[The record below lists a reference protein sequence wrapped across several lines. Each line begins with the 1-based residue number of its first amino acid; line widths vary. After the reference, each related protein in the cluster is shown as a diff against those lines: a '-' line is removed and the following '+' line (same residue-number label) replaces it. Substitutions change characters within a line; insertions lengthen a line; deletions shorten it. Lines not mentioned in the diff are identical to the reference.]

1 MLSCRMQRGR
11 RTLHLTGGDF
21 KGWFESLRFRPRLS
35 LQEPLQRTQ
44 EETQKRQTDRSVED
58 ETMRLLLIHADRFE
72 YEAREKA
79 VREPE
84 PLDESHKKGA
94 LENGLVVFST
104 VEKNDEQDPGQIATN
119 AASSIEEVLGWLKT
133 KKVMVYPYAHL
144 STSLAS
150 REPAI
155 SILKAL
161 EEKLVKKGYEVTRS
175 PFGWYKS
182 FTITAK
188 GHPLSELSRTITVD
202 TKSRQVAPAI
212 QTEYVIM
219 DQEGK
224 LHSPEDFVF
233 SPRDAEFKSL
243 VEKEALKKGLT
254 GGEPHFLDYARRFGI
269 EWESFADV
277 GQMRFGPESNLIMD
291 LLAEYAGQVIR
302 RIGIPI
308 LNVKGTNMFDV
319 AVKPIKEHLQLFGSR
334 AYEVKVDE
342 RTFVL
347 RYAACFQQFS
357 MVKDWTLSYRTLP
370 FGTFEVA
377 DSYRMEQSGELLLS
391 FRLRKFLMPD
401 LHIYLRN
408 LSEAI
413 EVGKKVHDVIYE
425 EIRKVPREY
434 VSLYNTTRSF
444 FDSHKQLFIDLVKV
458 EKKPILINFVPDGI
472 YYWVLNVEYNIVDDL
487 ERPREI
493 ATFQIDVGNAERFGI
508 SYTNEKGEKQFPVII
523 HTAVLGGLERYL
535 FALLDSALR
544 LEKSGR
550 KPMLPVWVS
559 PVQVRIIPV
568 AKQFVQPALSL
579 LEQLETAGMRVDLD
593 DREDTIQS
601 RVREAELSWVPYVV
615 IYGDREVHG
624 ADLSVRARSDGK
636 EIKMAVSTLV
646 TRISGELEGYPARS
660 LSYPKLLTQ
669 RPGYKRI

>member
-1 MLSCRMQRGR
+1 
-11 RTLHLTGGDF
+11 
-21 KGWFESLRFRPRLS
+21 
-35 LQEPLQRTQ
+35 
-44 EETQKRQTDRSVED
+44 
-58 ETMRLLLIHADRFE
+58 MRLLLIHADRFE

-79 VREPE
+79 VKEPE
-84 PLDESHKKGA
+84 PLDESHKRGA

-104 VEKNDEQDPGQIATN
+104 VEKNDEQDPEQIATN

-161 EEKLVKKGYEVTRS
+161 EEKLVQKGYEVTRS

-182 FTITAK
+182 FTMTAK

-202 TKSRQVAPAI
+202 TKSRQAASPVK
-212 QTEYVIM
+212 TEYVIM
-219 DQEGK
+219 DQDGR
-224 LHSPEDFVF
+224 LHSPEDFEF
-233 SPRDAEFKSL
+233 KPHDSEFKSL

-269 EWESFADV
+269 EWESYADV

-319 AVKPIKEHLQLFGSR
+319 AVKPIEEHLQLFGSR

-401 LHIYLRN
+401 LHIYLK
-408 LSEAI
+408 SVGEAI
-413 EVGKKVHDVIYE
+413 RIGDKIHRTIYE
-425 EIRKVPREY
+425 EIRKLNREY

-444 FDSHKQLFIDLVKV
+444 FEANKDSFMELAKV
-458 EKKPILINFVPDGI
+458 EKKPILLNFVPEGL
-472 YYWVLNVEYNIVDDL
+472 YYWVLNVEYNIIDDL
-487 ERPREI
+487 DRPREI
-493 ATFQIDVGNAERFGI
+493 GTFQIDIGNAKRFGI
-508 SYTNEKGEKQFPVII
+508 SYTDEKGEKQFPVII
-523 HTAVLGGLERYL
+523 HTAVIGGLERYL
-535 FALLDSALR
+535 FTLLDSAVR
-544 LEKSGR
+544 LERQGK
-550 KPMLPVWVS
+550 KPMLPVWIS
-559 PVQVRIIPV
+559 PAQVRIIPIANHFV
-568 AKQFVQPALSL
+568 KQGMKL
-579 LEQLETAGMRVDLD
+579 LETLEKGGIRADLD
-593 DREDTIQS
+593 DRDDTMQS
-601 RVREAELSWVPYVV
+601 KVRDAELSWIPYTI
-615 IYGDREVHG
+615 IYGE
-624 ADLSVRARSDGK
+624 K
-636 EIKMAVSTLV
+636 EIKTKELSIRSRADAKEIKITLATFLKRFRAEV
-646 TRISGELEGYPARS
+646 EGYPIRPLTYPAL
-660 LSYPKLLTQ
+660 LSQ
-669 RPGYKRI
+669 RPGYKRM

>member
-1 MLSCRMQRGR
+1 M
-11 RTLHLTGGDF
+11 
-21 KGWFESLRFRPRLS
+21 EN
-35 LQEPLQRTQ
+35 
-44 EETQKRQTDRSVED
+44 

-72 YEAREKA
+72 YEARERA
-79 VREPE
+79 VKEPE
-84 PLDESHKKGA
+84 PLDDSHKRGA
-94 LENGLVVFST
+94 LEDGLVVFST
-104 VEKNDEQDPGQIATN
+104 VEKNDEQDPEQIATN

-144 STSLAS
+144 STNLAS

-161 EEKLVKKGYEVTRS
+161 EDKLAKRGYEVTRS

-202 TKSRQVAPAI
+202 TKSRQAAPPVK
-212 QTEYVIM
+212 TEYVIM

-224 LHSPEDFVF
+224 LHSPEDFEF
-233 SPRDAEFKSL
+233 KPNDSEFKSL

-254 GGEPHFLDYARRFGI
+254 GGEPHFLDYARRFGF

-277 GQMRFGPESNLIMD
+277 GQMRFGPEANLIMD

-308 LNVKGTNMFDV
+308 LNVKGTTMFDV

-401 LHIYLRN
+401 LHIYLK
-408 LSEAI
+408 SVGEAI
-413 EVGKKVHDVIYE
+413 KIGDKIHRTIYE
-425 EIRKVPREY
+425 EIRKLNREY

-444 FDSHKQLFIDLVKV
+444 FEANKDSFMELVKV
-458 EKKPILINFVPDGI
+458 EKKPILLNFVPEGL
-472 YYWVLNVEYNIVDDL
+472 YYWVLNVEYNIIDDL
-487 ERPREI
+487 DRPREI
-493 ATFQIDVGNAERFGI
+493 GTFQIDIGNARRFGI
-508 SYTNEKGEKQFPVII
+508 SYADEKGEKQFPVII
-523 HTAVLGGLERYL
+523 HTAVIGGLERYL
-535 FALLDSALR
+535 FTLLDSAVR
-544 LEKSGR
+544 LERQGK
-550 KPMLPVWVS
+550 KPMLPVWIS
-559 PVQVRIIPV
+559 PAQVRIIPIANHFV
-568 AKQFVQPALSL
+568 KQGMKL
-579 LEQLETAGMRVDLD
+579 LETLEKAGIRADLD
-593 DREDTIQS
+593 DRDDTMQS
-601 RVREAELSWVPYVV
+601 KVRDAELSWIPYTI
-615 IYGDREVHG
+615 IYGE
-624 ADLSVRARSDGK
+624 K
-636 EIKMAVSTLV
+636 EIKTKELSIRSRADAKESEITLAAFLKRFRAEV
-646 TRISGELEGYPARS
+646 EGYPVKPLTYPAL
-660 LSYPKLLTQ
+660 LSQ
-669 RPGYKRI
+669 RPGYKRM

>member
-1 MLSCRMQRGR
+1 
-11 RTLHLTGGDF
+11 
-21 KGWFESLRFRPRLS
+21 
-35 LQEPLQRTQ
+35 
-44 EETQKRQTDRSVED
+44 
-58 ETMRLLLIHADRFE
+58 MRLLLVHADRFE

-79 VREPE
+79 VKEPE
-84 PLDESHKKGA
+84 PLDESHKRGT

-104 VEKNDEQDPGQIATN
+104 VEKNDEQEPEQIATN

-161 EEKLVKKGYEVTRS
+161 EEKLAQKGYEVSRS

-202 TKSRQVAPAI
+202 TKSRQAAPAVT
-212 QTEYVIM
+212 TEYVIM
-219 DQEGK
+219 DREGK

-233 SPRDAEFKSL
+233 GTHDAEFKSL

-254 GGEPHFLDYARRFGI
+254 GGEPHFLDYARRLGI

-401 LHIYLRN
+401 LHIYLK
-408 LSEAI
+408 SVAEAI
-413 EVGKKVHDVIYE
+413 RIGDKIHRTIYE
-425 EIRKVPREY
+425 EIRKLNREY

-444 FDSHKQLFIDLVKV
+444 FDANKDAFMELVKV
-458 EKKPILINFVPDGI
+458 EKKPILLNFVPEGL
-472 YYWVLNVEYNIVDDL
+472 YYWVLNVEYNIIDDL
-487 ERPREI
+487 DRPREI
-493 ATFQIDVGNAERFGI
+493 GTFQIDVGNAKRFGI
-508 SYTNEKGEKQFPVII
+508 AYADEKGEKQFPVII
-523 HTAVLGGLERYL
+523 HTAVIGGLERYL
-535 FALLDSALR
+535 FTLLDSAVR
-544 LEKSGR
+544 LERQGR

-559 PVQVRIIPV
+559 PTQVRIIPV
-568 AKQFVQPALSL
+568 AQQFVKQGMKL
-579 LEQLETAGMRVDLD
+579 LGTLEKAGIRADLD
-593 DREDTIQS
+593 DRDDTMQS
-601 RVREAELSWVPYVV
+601 KVRDAELSWIPFSV
-615 IYGDREVHG
+615 IYGEKEIKTKQ
-624 ADLSVRARSDGK
+624 LSVRSRAD
-636 EIKMAVSTLV
+636 STESKIGL
-646 TRISGELEGYPARS
+646 TAFLKRLKGEVEGYPVRPLTYPVL
-660 LSYPKLLTQ
+660 LSQ
-669 RPGYKRI
+669 RPGYKRM

>member
-1 MLSCRMQRGR
+1 
-11 RTLHLTGGDF
+11 
-21 KGWFESLRFRPRLS
+21 
-35 LQEPLQRTQ
+35 
-44 EETQKRQTDRSVED
+44 
-58 ETMRLLLIHADRFE
+58 MRLLLVHADRFE

-79 VREPE
+79 VKEPE
-84 PLDESHKKGA
+84 PLDDSHKKGG

-104 VEKNDEQDPGQIATN
+104 VEKSDEQEPEQIATN

-161 EEKLVKKGYEVTRS
+161 EEKLSQKGYEVSRS

-202 TKSRQVAPAI
+202 TKSRQAPPAVK
-212 QTEYVIM
+212 TEYAIM
-219 DQEGK
+219 DQKGS

-233 SPRDAEFKSL
+233 GPHDAEFKSL

-277 GQMRFGPESNLIMD
+277 GQMRFGPEANLIMD
-291 LLAEYAGQVIR
+291 LLADYAGQVIR

-319 AVKPIKEHLQLFGSR
+319 ANKPIKEHLQLFGSR

-347 RYAACFQQFS
+347 RYAACFQQFA
-357 MVKDWTLSYRTLP
+357 MVKDWTLSYKTLP

-401 LHIYLRN
+401 LHIYLK
-408 LSEAI
+408 SVAEAI
-413 EVGKKVHDVIYE
+413 RIGDKIHRTIYE
-425 EIRKVPREY
+425 EIRKLNREY

-444 FDSHKQLFIDLVKV
+444 FEANKESFMELVKV
-458 EKKPILINFVPDGI
+458 EQKPILLNFVPEGL
-472 YYWVLNVEYNIVDDL
+472 YYWVLNVEYNIIDDL
-487 ERPREI
+487 DRPREI
-493 ATFQIDVGNAERFGI
+493 GTFQIDIGNAKRFGI
-508 SYTNEKGEKQFPVII
+508 AYTDEKGEKQFPVII
-523 HTAVLGGLERYL
+523 HTAVIGGLERYL
-535 FALLDSALR
+535 FTLLDSAVR
-544 LEKSGR
+544 LERQGR
-550 KPMLPVWVS
+550 KPMLPVWIS
-559 PVQVRIIPV
+559 PVLVRIIPI
-568 AKQFVQPALSL
+568 AKQFVKQGMIL
-579 LEQLETAGMRVDLD
+579 LDTLEKAGIRADLD
-593 DREDTIQS
+593 DRDDTMQS
-601 RVREAELSWVPYVV
+601 KVRDAELSWIPYTIV
-615 IYGDREVHG
+615 YGE
-624 ADLSVRARSDGK
+624 K
-636 EIKMAVSTLV
+636 EIETKELSIRSRADSKESKIAVPAFLK
-646 TRISGELEGYPARS
+646 RIKPEIEGYPTKS
-660 LSYPKLLTQ
+660 LTYPTLLSQ
-669 RPGYKRI
+669 RPGYKRM

>member
-1 MLSCRMQRGR
+1 
-11 RTLHLTGGDF
+11 
-21 KGWFESLRFRPRLS
+21 
-35 LQEPLQRTQ
+35 
-44 EETQKRQTDRSVED
+44 
-58 ETMRLLLIHADRFE
+58 MRLLLVHADRFE
-72 YEAREKA
+72 YETREKA
-79 VREPE
+79 VKEPE
-84 PLDESHKKGA
+84 PLDESHKRGS

-104 VEKNDEQDPGQIATN
+104 VEKNDEQEPEQIAAN

-155 SILKAL
+155 SILKTL
-161 EEKLVKKGYEVTRS
+161 EEKLSQKGYEVSRS

-202 TKSRQVAPAI
+202 TKSRHAAPAI
-212 QTEYVIM
+212 KTEYVIM

-233 SPRDAEFKSL
+233 GPHDAEFKSL

-277 GQMRFGPESNLIMD
+277 GHMRFGPEANLIMD
-291 LLAEYAGQVIR
+291 LLADYAGQVIR

-357 MVKDWTLSYRTLP
+357 MVKDWTLSYKTLP

-401 LHIYLRN
+401 LHIYLK
-408 LSEAI
+408 SVGEAI
-413 EVGKKVHDVIYE
+413 RIGDKIHRTIYE
-425 EIRKVPREY
+425 EIRKLNREY

-444 FDSHKQLFIDLVKV
+444 FEANKDSFMELVKV
-458 EKKPILINFVPDGI
+458 EKKPILLNFVPEGV
-472 YYWVLNVEYNIVDDL
+472 YYWVLNVEYNIIDDL
-487 ERPREI
+487 DRPREI
-493 ATFQIDVGNAERFGI
+493 GTFQIDIGNAKRFGI
-508 SYTNEKGEKQFPVII
+508 AYTDEKGEKQFPVII
-523 HTAVLGGLERYL
+523 HTAVIGGLERYL
-535 FALLDSALR
+535 FTLLDSAVR
-544 LEKSGR
+544 LERQDK
-550 KPMLPVWVS
+550 KPMLPVWIS
-559 PVQVRIIPV
+559 PVQVRIIPI
-568 AKQFVQPALSL
+568 AKQFLKQGMKL
-579 LEQLETAGMRVDLD
+579 LESLEKAGIRADLD
-593 DREDTIQS
+593 DRDDTMQS
-601 RVREAELSWVPYVV
+601 KVRDSELSWIPYTI
-615 IYGDREVHG
+615 IYGK
-624 ADLSVRARSDGK
+624 K
-636 EIKMAVSTLV
+636 EIETKELSIRSRADSKESKIGLTTFVK
-646 TRISGELEGYPARS
+646 RIKAEVEGYPARTLTYPTL
-660 LSYPKLLTQ
+660 LSQ
-669 RPGYKRI
+669 RPGYKRM

>member
-1 MLSCRMQRGR
+1 
-11 RTLHLTGGDF
+11 
-21 KGWFESLRFRPRLS
+21 
-35 LQEPLQRTQ
+35 
-44 EETQKRQTDRSVED
+44 
-58 ETMRLLLIHADRFE
+58 MRLLLVHADRFE

-79 VREPE
+79 VKEPE

-104 VEKNDEQDPGQIATN
+104 VEKNDEQEPEQIATN

-133 KKVMVYPYAHL
+133 RKVMVYPYAHL

-161 EEKLVKKGYEVTRS
+161 EEKLAQKGYDVSRS

-202 TKSRQVAPAI
+202 TKSRQVAPAVK
-212 QTEYVIM
+212 TEYVIM
-219 DQEGK
+219 DLEGK

-233 SPRDAEFKSL
+233 GPHDAEFKSL

-277 GQMRFGPESNLIMD
+277 GHMRFGPEANLIMD

-401 LHIYLRN
+401 LHVYLK
-408 LSEAI
+408 SVGEAI
-413 EVGKKVHDVIYE
+413 RIGDKIHHTIYE
-425 EIRKVPREY
+425 EIRKLNREY

-444 FDSHKQLFIDLVKV
+444 FEANKDSFMELVKV
-458 EKKPILINFVPDGI
+458 EKKPILLNFVPEGL
-472 YYWVLNVEYNIVDDL
+472 YYWVLNVEYNIIDDL
-487 ERPREI
+487 DRPREI
-493 ATFQIDVGNAERFGI
+493 GTFQIDIGNAKRFGI
-508 SYTNEKGEKQFPVII
+508 AYTDEKGEKQFPVII
-523 HTAVLGGLERYL
+523 HTAVIGGLERYL
-535 FALLDSALR
+535 FTLLDSAVR
-544 LEKSGR
+544 LERQGK
-550 KPMLPVWVS
+550 KPMLPVWIS
-559 PVQVRIIPV
+559 PAQVRIIPI
-568 AKQFVQPALSL
+568 AKQFVKQGMEL
-579 LEQLETAGMRVDLD
+579 LETLEKAGIRADLD
-593 DREDTIQS
+593 DRDDTMQS
-601 RVREAELSWVPYVV
+601 KVRDAELSWIPYTI
-615 IYGDREVHG
+615 IYGE
-624 ADLSVRARSDGK
+624 K
-636 EIKMAVSTLV
+636 EIETK
-646 TRISGELEGYPARS
+646 ELSIRSRADSKESKLALTAFLERVKAEVEGYPTKRLTYPTL
-660 LSYPKLLTQ
+660 LSQ
-669 RPGYKRI
+669 RPGYKRT

>member
-1 MLSCRMQRGR
+1 
-11 RTLHLTGGDF
+11 
-21 KGWFESLRFRPRLS
+21 
-35 LQEPLQRTQ
+35 
-44 EETQKRQTDRSVED
+44 
-58 ETMRLLLIHADRFE
+58 MRLLLVHADRFE

-79 VREPE
+79 VKEPE

-104 VEKNDEQDPGQIATN
+104 VEKNDEQEPEQIATN

-133 KKVMVYPYAHL
+133 RKVMVYPYAHL

-155 SILKAL
+155 SILKGL
-161 EEKLVKKGYEVTRS
+161 EEKLAQKGYEVSRS

-202 TKSRQVAPAI
+202 TRSRQAAPAVK
-212 QTEYVIM
+212 TEYVIM
-219 DQEGK
+219 DLEGK

-233 SPRDAEFKSL
+233 GPHDAEFKSL

-277 GQMRFGPESNLIMD
+277 GHMRFGPEANLIMD

-401 LHIYLRN
+401 LHIYLK
-408 LSEAI
+408 SVGEAI
-413 EVGKKVHDVIYE
+413 RIGDKIHRIIYE
-425 EIRKVPREY
+425 EIRKLNREY

-444 FDSHKQLFIDLVKV
+444 FEANKDSFMELVKV
-458 EKKPILINFVPDGI
+458 EKKPILLNFVPEGL
-472 YYWVLNVEYNIVDDL
+472 YYWVLNVEYNIIDDL
-487 ERPREI
+487 DRPREI
-493 ATFQIDVGNAERFGI
+493 GTFQIDIGNAKRFGI
-508 SYTNEKGEKQFPVII
+508 AYTDVKGEKQFPVII
-523 HTAVLGGLERYL
+523 HTAVIGGLERYL
-535 FALLDSALR
+535 FTLLDSAVR
-544 LEKSGR
+544 LERQGR
-550 KPMLPVWVS
+550 KPMLPVWIS
-559 PVQVRIIPV
+559 PAQVRIIPV
-568 AKQFVQPALSL
+568 AKQFVKEGMEL
-579 LEQLETAGMRVDLD
+579 LETLEKAGVRADLD
-593 DREDTIQS
+593 DRDDTMQS
-601 RVREAELSWVPYVV
+601 KVRDAELSWIPYTI
-615 IYGDREVHG
+615 IYGE
-624 ADLSVRARSDGK
+624 K
-636 EIKMAVSTLV
+636 EIETKELSIRSRADSKESKVGLAAFLKRV
-646 TRISGELEGYPARS
+646 KAELEGYPS
-660 LSYPKLLTQ
+660 KTLTYPTLLSQ
-669 RPGYKRI
+669 RPGYKRM

>member
-1 MLSCRMQRGR
+1 
-11 RTLHLTGGDF
+11 
-21 KGWFESLRFRPRLS
+21 
-35 LQEPLQRTQ
+35 
-44 EETQKRQTDRSVED
+44 
-58 ETMRLLLIHADRFE
+58 MRLLLIHADRFE

-79 VREPE
+79 VKEPE
-84 PLDESHKKGA
+84 PLDESHKRGA

-104 VEKNDEQDPGQIATN
+104 VEKNDEQDPEQIATN
-119 AASSIEEVLGWLKT
+119 AASSVEEILGWLKT
-133 KKVMVYPYAHL
+133 RKVMVYPYAHL

-161 EEKLVKKGYEVTRS
+161 EEKLVQKGYEVTRS

-182 FTITAK
+182 FAITAK
-188 GHPLSELSRTITVD
+188 GHPLSELSRTVTVD
-202 TKSRQVAPAI
+202 TKSRQAAAPVK
-212 QTEYVIM
+212 TEYVIM
-219 DQEGK
+219 DQEGR
-224 LHSPEDFVF
+224 LHSPEDFEF
-233 SPRDAEFKSL
+233 KPYDSEFKSL

-254 GGEPHFLDYARRFGI
+254 GGEPHFIDYARRFGI
-269 EWESFADV
+269 EWESYADV

-401 LHIYLRN
+401 LHIYLK
-408 LSEAI
+408 SVGEAI
-413 EVGKKVHDVIYE
+413 RIGDKIHRTIYE
-425 EIRKVPREY
+425 EIRKLNREY

-444 FDSHKQLFIDLVKV
+444 FEANKDSFMELVKV
-458 EKKPILINFVPDGI
+458 EKKPILLNFVPEGL
-472 YYWVLNVEYNIVDDL
+472 YYWVLNVEYNIIDDL
-487 ERPREI
+487 DRPREI
-493 ATFQIDVGNAERFGI
+493 GTFQIDIGNAKRFGI
-508 SYTNEKGEKQFPVII
+508 SYTDEKGEKQFPVII
-523 HTAVLGGLERYL
+523 HTAVIGGLERYL
-535 FALLDSALR
+535 FTLLDSAVR
-544 LEKSGR
+544 LERQGK
-550 KPMLPVWVS
+550 KPMLPVWIS
-559 PVQVRIIPV
+559 PAQVRIIPIANHFV
-568 AKQFVQPALSL
+568 KQGMKL
-579 LEQLETAGMRVDLD
+579 LGTLEKAGIRADLD
-593 DREDTIQS
+593 DRDDTMQS
-601 RVREAELSWVPYVV
+601 KVRDAELSWIPYTI
-615 IYGDREVHG
+615 IYGE
-624 ADLSVRARSDGK
+624 K
-636 EIKMAVSTLV
+636 EIKTKELSIRSRADAKESKITLAMFLKRLKAEV
-646 TRISGELEGYPARS
+646 EGYPIRPLTYPAL
-660 LSYPKLLTQ
+660 LSQ
-669 RPGYKRI
+669 RPGYKRM

>member
-1 MLSCRMQRGR
+1 
-11 RTLHLTGGDF
+11 
-21 KGWFESLRFRPRLS
+21 
-35 LQEPLQRTQ
+35 
-44 EETQKRQTDRSVED
+44 
-58 ETMRLLLIHADRFE
+58 MRLLLVHADRFE

-79 VREPE
+79 VKEPE
-84 PLDESHKKGA
+84 PLDESHKKGT

-104 VEKNDEQDPGQIATN
+104 VEKNDEQEPEQIATN

-144 STSLAS
+144 STNLAS

-161 EEKLVKKGYEVTRS
+161 EEKLTQKGYEVSRS

-202 TKSRQVAPAI
+202 TKSRQTSPAVK
-212 QTEYVIM
+212 TEYVIM

-224 LHSPEDFVF
+224 LYSPEDFVF
-233 SPRDAEFKSL
+233 GPHDTEFKSL

-308 LNVKGTNMFDV
+308 LNVKGTNMFDI

-401 LHIYLRN
+401 LHIYLK
-408 LSEAI
+408 SVAEAI
-413 EVGKKVHDVIYE
+413 RIGDKIHRTIYE
-425 EIRKVPREY
+425 EIRKLNREY

-444 FDSHKQLFIDLVKV
+444 FEANKDAFMELVKV
-458 EKKPILINFVPDGI
+458 EKKPILLNFVPEGL
-472 YYWVLNVEYNIVDDL
+472 YYWVLNVEYNIIDDL
-487 ERPREI
+487 DRPREI
-493 ATFQIDVGNAERFGI
+493 GTFQIDVGNAKRFGI
-508 SYTNEKGEKQFPVII
+508 SYADEKGEKQFPVII
-523 HTAVLGGLERYL
+523 HTAVIGGLERYL
-535 FALLDSALR
+535 FTLLDSAVR
-544 LEKSGR
+544 LERQGR
-550 KPMLPVWVS
+550 KPMLPVWIA
-559 PVQVRIIPV
+559 PAQVRIIPV
-568 AKQFVQPALSL
+568 SQQFVKQGMEL
-579 LEQLETAGMRVDLD
+579 LGELEKAGIRADLD
-593 DREDTIQS
+593 DRDDTMQS
-601 RVREAELSWVPYVV
+601 KVRDAELSWIPYTI
-615 IYGDREVHG
+615 IYGEKEIS
-624 ADLSVRARSDGK
+624 AKELSVRSRASSK
-636 EIKMAVSTLV
+636 ESKIALTPFLKQFKIEV
-646 TRISGELEGYPARS
+646 EGYPVRPLTYPAL
-660 LSYPKLLTQ
+660 LSQ
-669 RPGYKRI
+669 RPGYKRM

>member
-1 MLSCRMQRGR
+1 
-11 RTLHLTGGDF
+11 
-21 KGWFESLRFRPRLS
+21 
-35 LQEPLQRTQ
+35 
-44 EETQKRQTDRSVED
+44 
-58 ETMRLLLIHADRFE
+58 MRLLLIHADHFE
-72 YEAREKA
+72 YETLGKA
-79 VREPE
+79 VKEPE
-84 PLDESHKKGA
+84 PLQELSRRGG
-94 LENGLVVFST
+94 LENGLVVFCT
-104 VEKNDEQDPGQIATN
+104 VEKPDEAEPEKVAEN

-133 KKVMVYPYAHL
+133 HKVMIYPYAHL
-144 STSLAS
+144 SGNLAS
-150 REPAI
+150 RDPAI
-155 SILKAL
+155 RVLKTL
-161 EEKLVKKGYEVTRS
+161 EGHLAAKGYGVSRS

-182 FTITAK
+182 FTISAK
-188 GHPLSELSRTITVD
+188 GHPLSELSRTIVSQAPQ
-202 TKSRQVAPAI
+202 KQVAA
-212 QTEYVIM
+212 QQRSEYKVM
-219 DQEGK
+219 DESGSLHDPDTFQAGPGQE
-224 LHSPEDFVF
+224 
-233 SPRDAEFKSL
+233 EFGAL
-243 VEKEALKKGLT
+243 VEKEALKKGLA
-254 GGEPHFLDYARRFGI
+254 GGEPHFLDYAKRFGV
-269 EWESFADV
+269 EWESFSDV
-277 GQMRFGPESNLIMD
+277 GHMRFGPEATLIME
-291 LLAEYAGQVIR
+291 LLADYANLTIR
-302 RIGIPI
+302 RIGIPT
-308 LNVKGTNMFDV
+308 LSVKGTNMFDV
-319 AVKPIKEHLQLFGSR
+319 TVKPIKEHLQLFGSR
-334 AYEVKVDE
+334 AYEVQVDE
-342 RTFVL
+342 RAFVL
-347 RYAACFQQFS
+347 RYAACFQQFA
-357 MVKDWTLSYRTLP
+357 MVKDWTLSYRNLP

-401 LHIYLRN
+401 LHIYLKN

-413 EVGKKVHDVIYE
+413 EVGGKVHDVIYE

-444 FDSHKQLFIDLVKV
+444 FDSHKQLFLDLVKV

>member
-1 MLSCRMQRGR
+1 MLRCGMQRGR
-11 RTLHLTGGDF
+11 RTLYLFGGGF
-21 KGWFESLRFRPRLS
+21 KGWFESLCFRPRLS
-35 LQEPLQRTQ
+35 LQKPLQRAQ
-44 EETQKRQTDRSVED
+44 EEAQERQADRAVED
-58 ETMRLLLIHADRFE
+58 ETMRLLLVHADRFE

-79 VREPE
+79 VKEPE
-84 PLDESHKKGA
+84 PLDESHKRGA

-104 VEKNDEQDPGQIATN
+104 VEKNDEQEPEQIASN

-161 EEKLVKKGYEVTRS
+161 EEKLAQKGYEVSRS

-202 TKSRQVAPAI
+202 TKSRQAAPAVK
-212 QTEYVIM
+212 TEYVIM

-233 SPRDAEFKSL
+233 GPRDAEFKSL

-254 GGEPHFLDYARRFGI
+254 GGEPHFLDYARRYGI

-401 LHIYLRN
+401 LHIYLK
-408 LSEAI
+408 SVTEAI
-413 EVGKKVHDVIYE
+413 RIGDKVHRTIYE
-425 EIRKVPREY
+425 EIRKLNREY

-444 FDSHKQLFIDLVKV
+444 FEANKDSFMELVKV
-458 EKKPILINFVPDGI
+458 EKKPILLNFVPEGL
-472 YYWVLNVEYNIVDDL
+472 YYWVLNVEYNIIDDL
-487 ERPREI
+487 DRPREI
-493 ATFQIDVGNAERFGI
+493 GTFQIDVGNAKRFGI
-508 SYTNEKGEKQFPVII
+508 AYADEKGEKQFPVII
-523 HTAVLGGLERYL
+523 HTAVIGGLERYL
-535 FALLDSALR
+535 FTLLDSAVR
-544 LEKSGR
+544 LERQGK

-559 PVQVRIIPV
+559 PTQVRIIPV
-568 AKQFVQPALSL
+568 SQQFVRQGMKL
-579 LEQLETAGMRVDLD
+579 LGTLEKAGIRADLD
-593 DREDTIQS
+593 DRDDTMQS
-601 RVREAELSWVPYVV
+601 KVRDAELSWIPFSV
-615 IYGDREVHG
+615 IYGEKEIKTKQ
-624 ADLSVRARSDGK
+624 LSVRSRADSK
-636 EIKMAVSTLV
+636 ESKIGLTAFLKRLK
-646 TRISGELEGYPARS
+646 GEVEGYPVRPLTYPVL
-660 LSYPKLLTQ
+660 LSQ
-669 RPGYKRI
+669 RPGYKRM

>member
-1 MLSCRMQRGR
+1 
-11 RTLHLTGGDF
+11 
-21 KGWFESLRFRPRLS
+21 
-35 LQEPLQRTQ
+35 
-44 EETQKRQTDRSVED
+44 VAD
-58 ETMRLLLIHADRFE
+58 EKVRLLLVHADRFE

-79 VREPE
+79 VKEPE
-84 PLDESHKKGA
+84 PLDESHKRGA

-104 VEKNDEQDPGQIATN
+104 VEKNDEQEPEQIATN
-119 AASSIEEVLGWLKT
+119 AASSIEEVLGWLRT
-133 KKVMVYPYAHL
+133 KRVMVYPYAHL

-161 EEKLVKKGYEVTRS
+161 EEKLAQKGYEVSRS

-188 GHPLSELSRTITVD
+188 GHPLSELSRTITVE
-202 TKSRQVAPAI
+202 TKSRQAAPAVK
-212 QTEYVIM
+212 TEYVIM
-219 DQEGK
+219 DREGK

-233 SPRDAEFKSL
+233 GPHDAEFKSL

-277 GQMRFGPESNLIMD
+277 GHMRFGPEANLIMD

-302 RIGIPI
+302 RIGVPI

-357 MVKDWTLSYRTLP
+357 MVKDWTLSYKTLP

-401 LHIYLRN
+401 LHIYLK
-408 LSEAI
+408 SVGEAI
-413 EVGKKVHDVIYE
+413 RIGDKIHRTIYE
-425 EIRKVPREY
+425 EIRKLNREY
-434 VSLYNTTRSF
+434 VSLYNTTRTFFEANKDSF
-444 FDSHKQLFIDLVKV
+444 MELVKV
-458 EKKPILINFVPDGI
+458 EKKPILLNFVPEGL
-472 YYWVLNVEYNIVDDL
+472 YYWVLNVEYNIIDDL
-487 ERPREI
+487 DRHREI
-493 ATFQIDVGNAERFGI
+493 GTFQIDIGNAKRFGI
-508 SYTNEKGEKQFPVII
+508 AYTDEKGEKQFPVII
-523 HTAVLGGLERYL
+523 HTAVIGGLERYL
-535 FALLDSALR
+535 FTLLDSAVR
-544 LEKSGR
+544 LERQGK
-550 KPMLPVWVS
+550 KPMLPVWIS
-559 PVQVRIIPV
+559 PAQVRIIPI
-568 AKQFVQPALSL
+568 AKQFVKQGMKL
-579 LEQLETAGMRVDLD
+579 LETLERAGIRADLD
-593 DREDTIQS
+593 DRDDTMQS
-601 RVREAELSWVPYVV
+601 KVRDAELSWIPYTI
-615 IYGDREVHG
+615 IYGEREIK
-624 ADLSVRARSDGK
+624 AKELSVRSRSDSK
-636 EIKMAVSTLV
+636 ESKVSLTAFLKRFRAEV
-646 TRISGELEGYPARS
+646 EGYPVRPLTYPVL
-660 LSYPKLLTQ
+660 LSQ
-669 RPGYKRI
+669 RPGYKRM

>member
-1 MLSCRMQRGR
+1 
-11 RTLHLTGGDF
+11 
-21 KGWFESLRFRPRLS
+21 
-35 LQEPLQRTQ
+35 
-44 EETQKRQTDRSVED
+44 
-58 ETMRLLLIHADRFE
+58 MRLLLVHADRFE
-72 YEAREKA
+72 YETREKA
-79 VREPE
+79 VKEPE

-104 VEKNDEQDPGQIATN
+104 VEKNDEQEPEQIASN

-161 EEKLVKKGYEVTRS
+161 EEKLAQKGYEVSRS

-202 TKSRQVAPAI
+202 TKSRQAAPAVK
-212 QTEYVIM
+212 TEYIIM

-224 LHSPEDFVF
+224 LHSPDNFVF
-233 SPRDAEFKSL
+233 GPHDAEFKSL
-243 VEKEALKKGLT
+243 VEKEALKRGLT

-291 LLAEYAGQVIR
+291 LLAEYAGRVIR

-401 LHIYLRN
+401 LHIYLK
-408 LSEAI
+408 SVAEAI
-413 EVGKKVHDVIYE
+413 RIGDKIHSTIYE
-425 EIRKVPREY
+425 EIRKLNREY

-444 FDSHKQLFIDLVKV
+444 FEANKDSFMELVKV
-458 EKKPILINFVPDGI
+458 EKKPILLNFVPEGL
-472 YYWVLNVEYNIVDDL
+472 YYWVLNVEYNIIDDL
-487 ERPREI
+487 DRPREI
-493 ATFQIDVGNAERFGI
+493 GTFQIDVGNAKRFGI
-508 SYTNEKGEKQFPVII
+508 AYADEKGEKQFPVII
-523 HTAVLGGLERYL
+523 HTAVIGGLERYL
-535 FALLDSALR
+535 FTLLDSAVR
-544 LEKSGR
+544 LERQGR
-550 KPMLPVWVS
+550 KPMLPAWIS
-559 PVQVRIIPV
+559 PAQVRIIPV
-568 AKQFVQPALSL
+568 SQQFVKQGMKL
-579 LEQLETAGMRVDLD
+579 LDTLEKAGIRADLD
-593 DREDTIQS
+593 DRDDTMQS
-601 RVREAELSWVPYVV
+601 KIRDAELSWVPYTI
-615 IYGDREVHG
+615 IYGQ
-624 ADLSVRARSDGK
+624 K
-636 EIKMAVSTLV
+636 EISTK
-646 TRISGELEGYPARS
+646 ELSIRSRADSKENKIALTAFLKQFRTEVEGYPVRPLTYPAL
-660 LSYPKLLTQ
+660 LSQ
-669 RPGYKRI
+669 RPGYKRM

>member
-1 MLSCRMQRGR
+1 
-11 RTLHLTGGDF
+11 
-21 KGWFESLRFRPRLS
+21 
-35 LQEPLQRTQ
+35 
-44 EETQKRQTDRSVED
+44 
-58 ETMRLLLIHADRFE
+58 MRLLLVHADRFE

-79 VREPE
+79 VKEPE
-84 PLDESHKKGA
+84 PLDEAHKKGA

-104 VEKNDEQDPGQIATN
+104 VEKNDEQEPEQIATN

-161 EEKLVKKGYEVTRS
+161 EEKLAQKGYEVSRS

-202 TKSRQVAPAI
+202 TKSRQAAPAVK
-212 QTEYVIM
+212 TEYVIM

-224 LHSPEDFVF
+224 LHSPQDFMF
-233 SPRDAEFKSL
+233 GPHDAEFKSL

-277 GQMRFGPESNLIMD
+277 GHMRFGPEANLIMD

-357 MVKDWTLSYRTLP
+357 MVKDWTLSYKTLP

-401 LHIYLRN
+401 LHIYLK
-408 LSEAI
+408 SVAEAI
-413 EVGKKVHDVIYE
+413 RVGDKIHRTIYE
-425 EIRKVPREY
+425 EIRKLNREY

-444 FDSHKQLFIDLVKV
+444 FEANKDSFMELVKV
-458 EKKPILINFVPDGI
+458 EKKPILLNFVPEEL
-472 YYWVLNVEYNIVDDL
+472 YYWVLNVEYNIIDDL
-487 ERPREI
+487 DRPREI
-493 ATFQIDVGNAERFGI
+493 GTFQIDIGNAKRFGI
-508 SYTNEKGEKQFPVII
+508 AYTDEKGEKQFPVII
-523 HTAVLGGLERYL
+523 HTAVIGGLERYL
-535 FALLDSALR
+535 FTLLDSAVR
-544 LEKSGR
+544 LERQGR
-550 KPMLPVWVS
+550 KPMLPVWIS
-559 PVQVRIIPV
+559 PAQVRIIPI
-568 AKQFVQPALSL
+568 AKQFVKQGMKL
-579 LEQLETAGMRVDLD
+579 LETLEEAGIRADLD
-593 DREDTIQS
+593 DRDDTMQS
-601 RVREAELSWVPYVV
+601 KVRDAELSWIPFTI
-615 IYGDREVHG
+615 IYGEKEIKTKE
-624 ADLSVRARSDGK
+624 LSVRSRSDSK
-636 EIKMAVSTLV
+636 ESKVSLTAFLKRFRAEV
-646 TRISGELEGYPARS
+646 EGYPVRPLTYPVL
-660 LSYPKLLTQ
+660 LSQ
-669 RPGYKRI
+669 RPGYKRM